1 MPYLNS
7 INELHTAIK
16 NHLKQEGRSTQQ
28 TEGIFNFLEVSALY
42 FESGYISRQLH
53 NNFKNMM
60 QQGLAYKMQA
70 HQLQH

>member
-16 NHLKQEGRSTQQ
+16 NHLKQEGRNTQQ
-28 TEGIFNFLEVSALY
+28 SEGIFNFLEVSALY
-42 FESGYISRQLH
+42 FERGYISRQLYA
-53 NNFKNMM
+53 NFQNMM